1 MLGMGSEH
9 PTATKTYRTGE
20 GVSQKGVQGMFRV
33 GDREPFSPMGHP
45 GVSIAKGHPCFQQ
58 AGSGSP

>member
-45 GVSIAKGHPCFQQ
+45 GVSIAKGHPCFQ
-58 AGSGSP
+58 